1 MAGISSL
8 FTGRF
13 AEDLKGPITL
23 SHFRVFIFNSGRH
36 WCSLTWTVYTFKP
49 KKKPKKLHRYQRKA
63 PRFSLPLTRMLCWT
77 FRMSSGS
84 RVISEGRGKTWEQLC
99 VSFMTSQGDFF
110 SPPNVSLNSKVSN
123 RSKWL
128 DFLFAKSS
136 PTCKETLFSFL
147 FFSIVVKQL
156 LLRKGR

>member
-23 SHFRVFIFNSGRH
+23 SHFRVFIFNPGRH

-110 SPPNVSLNSKVSN
+110 SPPTCLSTAKWVTEANDWISYLRKVP
-123 RSKWL
+123 RHVKR
-128 DFLFAKSS
+128 LF
-136 PTCKETLFSFL
+136 FL
-147 FFSIVVKQL
+147 FFFLV
-156 LLRKGR
+156 